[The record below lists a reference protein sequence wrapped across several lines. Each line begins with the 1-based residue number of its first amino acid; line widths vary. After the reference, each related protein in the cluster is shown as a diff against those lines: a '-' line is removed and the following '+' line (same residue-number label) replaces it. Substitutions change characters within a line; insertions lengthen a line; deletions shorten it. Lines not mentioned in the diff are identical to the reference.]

1 MEMFNKDAPLMENVR
16 YFLKWS
22 LISCCIG
29 LITGVLG
36 TVFGHSLLKVTVF
49 FKGHLWMLWLLP
61 LAGVLIVWIYLI
73 LGEDKNRGTNMVI
86 ESIRMH
92 GQVSFMTAPA
102 IFCGTLLTQVTGGSA
117 GREGAALQIG
127 ASIGSRIGTL
137 LRLDEKDQKIA
148 LMCGMSGTFAA
159 LFGTPMAA
167 AVFSM
172 EVASIGVMYYA
183 ALAPC
188 IFASFIGASVSRHFH
203 LKPEAFAIGEVPGFD
218 LKMAVLIIL
227 LGILCALVAALFCI
241 CLHGAGHFYKKWFP
255 SPYMRVAAGALLVIA
270 LTVMSGGTEYNGS
283 GIGLIEK
290 SIEGE
295 VSYTA
300 FLWKIVLTSV
310 TLEAGF
316 KGGEIVPTLAIG
328 ASFGALFGAL
338 TGQPH
343 GVMGACGMLALFV
356 GVTNCPIS
364 TLLIGFELFGYTAMP
379 YFVFVI
385 GVSFTLSGYYSLYS
399 SQKFAYS
406 KIRNE
411 YIDRMANETV
421 PAASP
426 QTPKENAQDGTNGSG
441 HT

>member
-16 YFLKWS
+16 YFVKWS

-29 LITGVLG
+29 LITGALG
-36 TVFGHSLLKVTVF
+36 TVFGHSLLRAGAF
-49 FKGHLWMLWLLP
+49 FKSHLWMLWLLP
-61 LAGVLIVWIYLI
+61 LAGVLIVWIYHI

-86 ESIRMH
+86 ESIRMN

-102 IFCGTLLTQVTGGSA
+102 IFCGTLLTQMTGGSA
-117 GREGAALQIG
+117 GREGAALQMG
-127 ASIGSRIGTL
+127 ASIGSRLGAA

-188 IFASFIGASVSRHFH
+188 IFASFIGAAVSKYFH
-203 LKPEAFAIGEVPGFD
+203 LKPEAFAIGAVPDFD
-218 LKMAVLIIL
+218 LKMAALIVL
-227 LGILCALVAALFCI
+227 LGILCALVAELFCI
-241 CLHGAGHFYKKWFP
+241 CLHGAGHFYKKWFA
-255 SPYMRVAAGALLVIA
+255 SPYLRVSAGALLVIA
-270 LTVMSGGTEYNGS
+270 LTVLSGGTEYNGS
-283 GIGLIEK
+283 GISLIEK
-290 SIEGE
+290 SMEGE
-295 VSYTA
+295 AGHTA
-300 FLWKIVLTSV
+300 FLWKIVLTAV

-316 KGGEIVPTLAIG
+316 KGGEIVPTLSIG
-328 ASFGALFGAL
+328 ASFGALFGGL

-343 GVMGACGMLALFV
+343 GLMAACGMLALFV

-364 TLLIGFELFGYTAMP
+364 TLLLGFELFGYTAMP

-411 YIDRMANETV
+411 YINRMANE
-421 PAASP
+421 AAP
-426 QTPKENAQDGTNGSG
+426 TAPRQAPKGGETEE
-441 HT
+441 TK